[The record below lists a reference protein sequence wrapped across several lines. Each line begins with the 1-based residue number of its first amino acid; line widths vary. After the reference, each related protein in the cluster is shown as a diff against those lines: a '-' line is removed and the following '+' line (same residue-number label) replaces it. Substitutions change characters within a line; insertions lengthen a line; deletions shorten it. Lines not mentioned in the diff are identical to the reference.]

1 MENQNRAV
9 IVDPAQPGKL
19 ILGDVD
25 APVAKEN
32 EAVIGVKAISLNRG
46 EVNMTRKPRPNWR
59 PGWDLA
65 GIVETAAPNGS
76 GPKVGERVVGIV
88 PSGAWAEKVAVG
100 TDALAVLPESVTF
113 AQAATLPVA
122 GLTALHALAKG
133 GLLIEKT
140 VLITGATGGVGDFAV
155 QIAKISGAF
164 VVAQVRREE
173 DAGYL
178 RELGADAVVV
188 GESVGD
194 AKQYAPLSLI
204 LDSVGG
210 QVLGD
215 ALGLVDEGTIL
226 VSFGVSAGATVTF
239 DAQKFFGAGM
249 TKYLGMF
256 LFDDLKTVESGSVG
270 LARLLRLIEKK
281 KLTPRIGLEASWSE
295 VDSVAQKLLDR
306 QFKGKAVLHVGD

>member
-1 MENQNRAV
+1 
-9 IVDPAQPGKL
+9 
-19 ILGDVD
+19 
-25 APVAKEN
+25 
-32 EAVIGVKAISLNRG
+32 
-46 EVNMTRKPRPNWR
+46 MTRKPRPNWR

-65 GIVETAAPNGS
+65 GIVETAAPDGS
-76 GPKVGERVVGIV
+76 GPNAGERVVGIV
-88 PSGAWAEKVAVG
+88 RSGAWAEKVVVA
-100 TDALAVLPESVTF
+100 TDALAVLPEGVSF

-155 QIAKISGAF
+155 QIAKLSGAF
-164 VVAQVRREE
+164 VVAHVRREE
-173 DAGYL
+173 DAEYL
-178 RELGADAVVV
+178 RALGADAVVV
-188 GESVGD
+188 GESVVD
-194 AKQYAPLSLI
+194 AKQFDPIALI

-215 ALGLVDEGTIL
+215 ALGLVSEGTLL
-226 VSFGVSAGATVTF
+226 VSFGVSSGATVTF
-239 DAQKFFGAGM
+239 DAQKFFGVGM

-270 LARLLRLIEKK
+270 LSRLLRLIEKK
-281 KLTPRIGLEASWSE
+281 KLTPRIGVEASWNE

-306 QFKGKAVLHVGD
+306 QFKGKAVLHIGD